1 MQTSAHRAREPGLW
15 GRLPLLLAMLAIAVQ
30 TLVLAPHVHAI
41 APADHHA
48 VSISSH
54 ADDAP
59 VALVACAV
67 CQAAASARVFTAPP
81 EIALATLTRVTAHA
95 PEHADQ
101 SVTLTPAPPWRS
113 RAPPLSLS

>member
-1 MQTSAHRAREPGLW
+1 MSAHRAREPGFW
-15 GRLPLLLAMLAIAVQ
+15 GRLPLLLAILAIAVQ
-30 TLVLAPHVHAI
+30 TLVLAPHVHAL

-54 ADDAP
+54 ADNAP
-59 VALVACAV
+59 AALFACAV
-67 CQAAASARVFTAPP
+67 CQAAASARVFTTTP
-81 EIALATLTRVTAHA
+81 EVTLATLTRVAAHA

-101 SVTLTPAPPWRS
+101 SVTLTPASPWRS